1 MPNLLSK
8 VVSDGTTHVTDA
20 TTSPASDDATGKPEG
35 TPGTVK
41 TYDEKTFKEVVGQR
55 DELKKRLIKLEEDA
69 KKREETA
76 LTEQGKFKELAERHK
91 SDLDKAL
98 TENASLKTIVDQVK
112 ADKESQLKE
121 LLKPLSK
128 EDAELVSGMPDLD
141 AQIRIA
147 RRLTTEKQKAINPPG
162 VTSGKISGTGI
173 DYKLAYPSMSK

>member
-1 MPNLLSK
+1 MRLTNTVKPFQRIMAMERGNKNCLLTKEGTMPNLLSK

-76 LTEQGKFKELAERHK
+76 LTEQGKF
-91 SDLDKAL
+91 
-98 TENASLKTIVDQVK
+98 
-112 ADKESQLKE
+112 
-121 LLKPLSK
+121 
-128 EDAELVSGMPDLD
+128 
-141 AQIRIA
+141 
-147 RRLTTEKQKAINPPG
+147 
-162 VTSGKISGTGI
+162 
-173 DYKLAYPSMSK
+173 